1 MSFRYFSPRCWLP
14 VLTVV
19 FCVGGFTANA
29 QDEPSADKVAEYRKA
44 AEQGDASAQY
54 KLGVCYDSGEGVA
67 KDEMEAVKWWRK
79 AAEQGDAMAQFDLGV
94 CYDSGEGVAKD
105 KIEAVKWWRKA
116 AEQGYAP
123 AQFNLGNSYA
133 QGEGVVKDTVEA
145 YKWFNLASV
154 SRNKAY
160 PIKVIKIR

>member
-1 MSFRYFSPRCWLP
+1 MITRNDHTSLKPSVFRQAVWPNFFYRSGAECYLCGMSFRYFSPRCWLP

-79 AAEQGDAMAQFDLGV
+79 AAEQG
-94 CYDSGEGVAKD
+94 
-105 KIEAVKWWRKA
+105 
-116 AEQGYAP
+116 YAP